1 MDNGSFDNEGDEHM
15 NLRGG
20 STKGASA
27 GLGLEGEEDELN
39 ATWVAENAAD
49 KIPEELAKEHA
60 PETGPYCI

>member
-1 MDNGSFDNEGDEHM
+1 M